1 MTDGPRTLSL
11 MRLIAQI
18 GSQLAAV
25 SDLPELFRLV
35 VDSTHALLGYEAVSL
50 LLVEG
55 DRLTL
60 QASAPGEGRGIDEGL
75 PSFPLTEGV
84 AGRVVRSRHSC
95 IVPDISQ
102 EPDSIIS
109 ELMAGPQSGLIAPI
123 QSGNEVAG
131 VLVLLSTRPAA
142 FDETDCKATEMLGA
156 QIAVAIQSARLY
168 EQTQR
173 RMLEQAIIHQIAQD
187 LGSILDLRE
196 LTEAIVRHVA
206 RALDATACLL
216 LTYHPAS
223 ETLSV
228 AARHTAPEAL
238 HQDQV
243 GRIPTTLSLRD
254 WPTITR
260 TLHTRHPLAIRLGD
274 PQVESGEADLLTR
287 YQQQSLLALAMIASD
302 RPSGLVIWL
311 EDRHPRTFTDSE
323 VRLAETLVNQAAIAL
338 ENAHLYEET
347 RRQLARETLLR
358 RAAEAASSTLDLG
371 MLLAQFT
378 TETGKALKA
387 IECRFLQLR
396 DDRLYVTARHIS
408 PAADQIST
416 PSQAD
421 FYALESYPATREAL
435 DQDLTLRTSAQ
446 SPQVAPEETA
456 YLRERGFTCRML
468 TPVISKGRLLGALEV
483 FDDVEDR
490 HFSDEDALLLEALAN
505 QLAVAV
511 DNARL
516 YSSLEERARELAEAN
531 RLKSEFL
538 ANISHELRTPLNS
551 IIGFSDAILA
561 GLYGPLNEKQADRLS
576 SVQRNAHSLLVLIS
590 DLLDL
595 SKIEAGKMEMAVEQ
609 VNIAEELEAVLLP
622 TFEPQAA
629 AKNLQ
634 LRYDIAPDLP
644 LVSGDQQRIRQILI
658 NLLSNAVKFTNQG
671 QITVRARR
679 VDYQGRPA
687 VLCEVEDTGIGIA
700 LDDQPIIFEAFRQA
714 DGSTTRQHEG
724 TGLGLAIC
732 KRLLDLMGGHI
743 WVESQPGQGSRFSV
757 LLPVSSATDEEGQT
771 PERLS

>member
-1 MTDGPRTLSL
+1 MTDSPRTLSL

-18 GSQLAAV
+18 GSRLAAV

-35 VDSTHALLGYEAVSL
+35 VDSIHELLGYEAVSL

-60 QASAPGEGRGIDEGL
+60 RASAPSEEPDINEDLLSFSITGGIVGR
-75 PSFPLTEGV
+75 
-84 AGRVVRSRHSC
+84 AVRSGHSY
-95 IVPDISQ
+95 IVPDVSQ
-102 EPDSIIS
+102 ESDPFLS
-109 ELMAGPQSGLIAPI
+109 ELIAGPQSALIVPI
-123 QSGNEVAG
+123 KSGDEAVGA
-131 VLVLLSTRPAA
+131 LILLSTRPAA
-142 FDETDCKATEMLGA
+142 FDEADCEAMEMLGA
-156 QIAVAIQSARLY
+156 QIAVAVQSARLY

-173 RMLEQAIIHQIAQD
+173 RMLEQAIVHQIAQD
-187 LGSILDLRE
+187 LSSILDLRE
-196 LTEAIVRHVA
+196 LAEAIVRHMA

-228 AARHTAPEAL
+228 AARHAAPGAI
-238 HQDQV
+238 HHDQV
-243 GRIPTTLSLRD
+243 EGIPAALSLRD

-260 TLHTRHPLAIRLGD
+260 TLHARHPLVIRLDD
-274 PQVESGEADLLTR
+274 PHIEPGEASWLTR

-302 RPSGLVIWL
+302 RPFGLVIWL
-311 EDRHPRTFTDSE
+311 EDRRPRAFTDSE

-358 RAAEAASSTLDLG
+358 RAAEAASSTLDLDV
-371 MLLAQFT
+371 LLTQFT

-387 IECRFLQLR
+387 IECRFLQLQ

-408 PAADQIST
+408 PAADPTST
-416 PSQAD
+416 PPQAD
-421 FYALESYPATREAL
+421 FYALEAYPATRDAL
-435 DQDLTLRTSAQ
+435 DQGLTLRISAQ
-446 SPQVAPEETA
+446 ATQAAPEEVA
-456 YLRERGFTCRML
+456 HLRERGFTCGML

-490 HFSDEDALLLEALAN
+490 YFGDEDALLLEALAN

-538 ANISHELRTPLNS
+538 TNVSHELRTPLNS
-551 IIGFSDAILA
+551 IIGFSDALLA

-576 SVQRNAHSLLVLIS
+576 SVQRNAHSLLAVIS

-595 SKIEAGKMEMAVEQ
+595 SKIEAGKMEVAAEQ
-609 VNIAEELEAVLLP
+609 VNITEELEAVLP

-644 LVSGDQQRIRQILI
+644 PVFGDQQRIRQVLI
-658 NLLSNAVKFTNQG
+658 NLLSNAVKFTPQG

-679 VDYQGRPA
+679 VDYQGQPA
-687 VLCEVEDTGIGIA
+687 VLCQVEDTGIGIA
-700 LDDQPIIFEAFRQA
+700 PDDQSIIFEAFRQA
-714 DGSTTRQHEG
+714 DGSTTRQYEG

-757 LLPVSSATDEEGQT
+757 LLPVTSTTDAEG
-771 PERLS
+771 